1 MPSGPADRAER
12 AAAISSSDVRSASQ
26 VGRDGRA
33 AGTLWVVA
41 TPIGNL
47 GDLSP
52 RAADTLRRAP
62 VIAAE
67 DTRRARTLL
76 AHVGAEGKELVRLDA
91 NASERDVAR
100 LGERVGAGEDVA
112 LVTDAG
118 TPVVSDPGSA
128 LVRVVRARGGCVV
141 PVAGPSAVTAALS
154 ASGYE
159 ARGFRFV
166 GFLPRAGKD
175 RAAAL
180 GRIASD
186 TDAVVLFESPHRL
199 SETLADLARIA
210 PTRRALVARE
220 LTKLHEELLEG
231 ELGALSAEHGGR
243 EWLGEITMVLAPS
256 EARDA
261 APAAIE
267 DLDPR
272 IDALLDEGR
281 RTKEIA
287 ELLALESGL
296 GRREIYERVAAR
308 KASRSG

>member
-1 MPSGPADRAER
+1 MPSGPADRTEG
-12 AAAISSSDVRSASQ
+12 AAAISSSDLRSASQ
-26 VGRDGRA
+26 LGRDGRA

-52 RAADTLRRAP
+52 RAADTLRSAA

-76 AHVGAEGKELVRLDA
+76 AHVGAEGKDLVRLDA

-100 LGERVGAGEDVA
+100 LSERIGAGEDVA

-128 LVRVVRARGGCVV
+128 LVRAVRAHGGRVV

-166 GFLPRAGKD
+166 GFLPRTGKD

-186 TDAVVLFESPHRL
+186 TDAVVLFESPHRMT
-199 SETLADLARIA
+199 ETLADLARIA
-210 PTRRALVARE
+210 PARRALVARE

-231 ELGALSAEHGGR
+231 ELATLSAEHGTR
-243 EWLGEITMVLAPS
+243 EWLGEITMVLSPT

-261 APAAIE
+261 APASIE